1 MIKPDSNATD
11 ALHFARVAFGEH
23 LPDARDLQLSDSI
36 EREYTDRSYDKR
48 LHGLEKIKAQELHAG
63 WQRLAEYALR
73 DIAHVWPVAEQ
84 QHLAEQLAS
93 DSVTEMGNGYAQ
105 LQQWCVVHAAEHPH
119 LPMLRFIAATPP
131 ELGYMVN
138 VFDHFGQETY
148 DDYYVKGIVQQ
159 AKGGWL
165 NSKLAKSTMDS
176 LKTIPEPHATTIA
189 ERLAHHEVR
198 LNRHEIATLQLADG
212 ALPNIAALLNRYTYK
227 ASVDGSTKRD
237 PMHSWAAEYR
247 AEVATILPLLEA
259 AIGVRGQRWQTEAP
273 EHLRVLT
280 KHYTELQWLVAN
292 PMLGESTIPW
302 QEDILRVV
310 PSSIASTE
318 DGTSRDKRLSWP
330 LFLHKLCFA
339 PDRLEQHW
347 QEAKP
352 SSEMLL
358 IRYLESGEYDP
369 GVLAELAG
377 VAAAAFP
384 EQAEGDPVDI
394 LQRVFIQDGKT
405 TYTLARELYIKEHGD
420 KDVPNNFPPIAA
432 VETCLAQAKDWF
444 WRKRIQPL
452 KRMLEA
458 VVLETDAPEK
468 IKQLKPGF
476 YRNFCLALRAEG
488 SDTSTPELAELMA
501 AMKAELGDGAEINRS
516 ADVVNGYVKANYFEG
531 TLVGKEWRLQWL
543 LDHDE
548 ITPAEADHVRA
559 LTWDDGTYPAAYKI
573 SDYVWQKRHDE
584 AKREHKRTA
593 ESYPT
598 SVQLMLFSD
607 TVERTDKGESMLDP
621 MYKPKYAAAELLP
634 ALERV
639 ASAPADIG
647 AVRSRVL
654 ELMPEPCQFRDYFL
668 DVLAQHELWQVL
680 QQLCPGEQLAEANIQ
695 LEQRPI
701 NLREHFTTVG
711 TAVVDDAY
719 MERYPSVRVS
729 GLVRLGELLD
739 IPAKKHI
746 ADFLTDSARL
756 LTAGAREIYERQAV
770 DFEIDHLRVDYQAAR
785 AAVLGDTAEP
795 LPAMVT
801 AANEQAFQGVLDHV
815 LERFPKATHHRDSI
829 LFALMTDLATTEVQC
844 STLERLTYRY
854 QVNHPGD
861 FPPGEPPTFA
871 ATETM
876 KHYLAMFSDK
886 GKRSEVLLWLLGGD
900 MPDDRFLASR
910 TFKINEQDK
919 VAAFWAL
926 SSEERR
932 TIFYSAMLGNGGLCE
947 VEPFSLAKRGI
958 QNPDER
964 TLHNFSE
971 DMFELVFT
979 EALAENPPLQRIG
992 RIVFRE
998 IMTGYSPSRRVEF
1011 LVSLLEQLREVKIKE
1026 QKLRPGEALRMVL
1039 QGLGVVGVKVGQVLS
1054 ERPDLIADES
1064 IRADLGNLRDQ
1075 REPFNKRGVFA
1086 YARTAKLFQARAG
1099 AVQFKSIGECVGSAS
1114 IKQVHKA
1121 ETTQDATVAFKVER
1135 PNTARN
1141 FAEDM
1146 IVLNNV
1152 VSALQTEG
1160 YSVPDWLAPE
1170 VEQAVL
1176 DELDFGKEAAAAR
1189 DLGARVE
1196 QRGAAVQVGELTLP
1210 VRVPKVLFVRERGE
1224 GETQRIQ
1231 LIVEEFFAGLSLA
1244 NVERLQ
1250 NLGAK
1255 GAKRTPAEEQRWQAL
1270 QAALPDTAA
1279 RDRYLDFDVQAAKA
1293 GAAIDWLYQV
1303 ADDGIFHADP
1313 HGGNSIVDLQ
1323 PGAERFGLID
1333 AGSVG
1338 RCETA
1343 EMRQAFLEFT
1353 VRLVLLKQGLQTETE
1368 PVARIVHEY
1377 TGRSIS
1383 EATWKEVVDKALRDS
1398 ATTADLF
1405 KDLVGSIMRVPNS
1418 TPDKNF
1424 HYLIKALASSGGNFE
1439 ALQERLQTQ
1448 IIAALMSGQP
1458 EQIMQI
1464 PEFQKLFPLLIRIP
1478 GIDPSAFMPQV

>member
-11 ALHFARVAFGEH
+11 ALHFARVVFGEQ
-23 LPDARDLQLSDSI
+23 LPDSRDLDLSDSI
-36 EREYTDRSYDKR
+36 EREYTDRAYDKR
-48 LHGLEKIKAQELHAG
+48 LHGLDKIKAKELRAG

-73 DIAHVWPVAEQ
+73 DIAKVWPVTEQ
-84 QHLAEQLAS
+84 QQLARQFAS
-93 DSVTEMGNGYAQ
+93 DHIAEIGNGYAQ
-105 LQQWCVVHAAEHPH
+105 LQQWCQAHAAEHPH

-138 VFDHFGQETY
+138 VFDTFGHETY
-148 DDYYVKGIVQQ
+148 DEYYVENLPRH
-159 AKGGWL
+159 AKR
-165 NSKLAKSTMDS
+165 TMDQ
-176 LKTIPEPHATTIA
+176 LQAAPEPDATAVA
-189 ERLAHHEVR
+189 ERLKQYRVK
-198 LNRHEIATLQLADG
+198 LNRHEMAAVLLADG
-212 ALPNIAALLNRYTYK
+212 VLPNIAALLNGYANA
-227 ASVDGSTKRD
+227 ASNDGGKKHD
-237 PMHSWAAEYR
+237 PERRTAAEYR
-247 AEVATILPLLEA
+247 AEITTILPLLEA
-259 AIGVRGQRWQTEAP
+259 AIGVRGQRWQIEAP

-280 KHYTELQWLVAN
+280 KRYTELQWLVAN
-292 PMLGESTIPW
+292 PVLGDSIIPW

-310 PSSIASTE
+310 PNAIASTA
-318 DGTSRDKRLSWP
+318 DGASRDQRLSWP

-339 PDRLEQHW
+339 PDRLERQW

-352 SSEMLL
+352 SPEMLL
-358 IRYLESGEYDP
+358 IRYLESGEYNTAA
-369 GVLAELAG
+369 VAELAG
-377 VAAAAFP
+377 AAAAAFP
-384 EQAEGDPVDI
+384 DLAGGNPFNV
-394 LQRVFIQDGKT
+394 LQRVFREESKT
-405 TYTLARELYIKEHGD
+405 TYTLARELYVKEHGD
-420 KDVPNNFPPIAA
+420 KDVPNDIPPIAT
-432 VETCLAQAKDWF
+432 VEACLAQAKDWF
-444 WRKRIQPL
+444 WRRRIQPL
-452 KRMLEA
+452 KRLLEAVMLEA
-458 VVLETDAPEK
+458 DAPEK

-476 YRNFCLALRAEG
+476 YRNFCLALRAER
-488 SDTSTPELAELMA
+488 SRATAPELAELMA
-501 AMKAELGDGAEINRS
+501 AMKAELGDGAEVNRS

-531 TLVGKEWRLQWL
+531 TLVGKEWRLRWL
-543 LDHDE
+543 LDHNE
-548 ITPAEADHVRA
+548 ITTAEVEHVRA
-559 LTWDDGTYPAAYKI
+559 LSYDNGTYPAAYKV
-573 SDYVWQKRHDE
+573 SDHIWQRRHAE
-584 AKREHKRTA
+584 AKRENQRLA
-593 ESYPT
+593 EGYPT

-607 TVERTDKGESMLDP
+607 TVERTDKGETMLDP

-639 ASAPADIG
+639 AAAPAEIA

-668 DVLAQHELWQVL
+668 NVLAQHELWQVL
-680 QQLCPGEQLAEANIQ
+680 QQLCPAEQLAQANIH
-695 LEQRPI
+695 LEQRSI
-701 NLREHFTTVG
+701 NLRDHFATVG

-719 MERYPSVRVS
+719 MEHYPTVRVS

-739 IPAKKHI
+739 IPAKKHV
-746 ADFLTDSARL
+746 ADFLTDSAKL
-756 LTAGAREIYERQAV
+756 LTAGSRELYERQAV
-770 DFEIDHLRVDYQAAR
+770 DFEIDHLRVDYQTTR
-785 AAVLGDTAEP
+785 TTVLGDTAEP
-795 LPAMVT
+795 LPAMVA
-801 AANEQAFQGVLDHV
+801 AANEQAFQGVLGHV

-876 KHYLAMFSDK
+876 KHYLAMFDDK

-910 TFKINEQDK
+910 TFKTNEQDK

-932 TIFYSAMLGNGGLCE
+932 TIFYSALLGNGGLCE
-947 VEPFSLAKRGI
+947 VEPFSSAKQLP
-958 QNPDER
+958 QNNDQ
-964 TLHNFSE
+964 LILCNFSE
-971 DMFELVFT
+971 DMFKLVFT

-1039 QGLGVVGVKVGQVLS
+1039 EGLGVVGVKVGQILS

-1086 YARTAKLFQARAG
+1086 YARTAKLFQAHSSN
-1099 AVQFKSIGECVGSAS
+1099 VQFASIGACVGSAS

-1121 ETTQDATVAFKVER
+1121 ETSLGETVAFKVER

-1146 IVLNNV
+1146 TVLNGV

-1160 YSVPDWLAPE
+1160 YNVPDWLAPE
-1170 VEQAVL
+1170 VEQAVR
-1176 DELDFGKEAAAAR
+1176 DELDFGKEAAAAC
-1189 DLGARVE
+1189 DLGRQVE
-1196 QRGAAVQVGELTLP
+1196 QRGATVQVGELTLP

-1244 NVERLQ
+1244 NIERLQ
-1250 NLGAK
+1250 NLAAK
-1255 GAKRTPAEEQRWQAL
+1255 GSKRTPAEEQRWQAL
-1270 QAALPDTAA
+1270 QTALPDAA
-1279 RDRYLDFDVQAAKA
+1279 AHDRYLNFDVQAAKA

-1383 EATWKEVVDKALRDS
+1383 ETTWKEVIDKALRDS

-1418 TPDKNF
+1418 TLDKNF
-1424 HYLIKALASSGGNFE
+1424 HYLIKALASSGGHFE

-1448 IIAALMSGQP
+1448 IIAALMTERP

-1464 PEFQKLFPLLIRIP
+1464 PEFQKLYPLLIRIP
-1478 GIDPSAFMPQV
+1478 GIDPAALLPK